1 MCFPSIRTLI
11 LNEIV
16 SFIIHKIIVIIM
28 TCLLIMHSHSQNEY
42 GITFLVVRLNLFDL
56 FVDPGVS
63 IRDDTVVFI
72 TRSSRRF
79 SLELFKIH

>member
-1 MCFPSIRTLI
+1 M
-11 LNEIV
+11 
-16 SFIIHKIIVIIM
+16 
-28 TCLLIMHSHSQNEY
+28 
-42 GITFLVVRLNLFDL
+42 VVRLNLFDL